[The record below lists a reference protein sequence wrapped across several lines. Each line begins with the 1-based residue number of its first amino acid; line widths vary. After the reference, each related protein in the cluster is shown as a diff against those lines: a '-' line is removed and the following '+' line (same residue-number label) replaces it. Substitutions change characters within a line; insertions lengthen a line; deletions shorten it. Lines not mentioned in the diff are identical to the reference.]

1 MEFTQDT
8 KQDGFS
14 AVSERQGDDQKGKLV
29 FAMAACVG
37 AGGLVCTLIF
47 GLLGHT
53 GLLTLAVG

>member
-1 MEFTQDT
+1 
-8 KQDGFS
+8 
-14 AVSERQGDDQKGKLV
+14 SERQGDDQKGKLV